1 MKSKSLLVFSF
12 LLMPLWLFAQQ
23 RITVSGVV
31 TEQATG
37 EPAIGV
43 SILVKGT
50 TNGTVTGI
58 DGSYTLS
65 DVPAQATLVFS
76 YIGMTTVEQAVNG
89 RSRIDVMMSV
99 DRQYQSRRV
108 CRSSVDEPIGFHTG
122 ETCGSAGG
130 QCRTCRTG
138 SGNSYPR
145 HKLDQRICAVICC
158 GWIIF

>member
-1 MKSKSLLVFSF
+1 MKSKLLLIFSF

-50 TNGTVTGI
+50 TNGTVTGL

-89 RSRIDVMMSV
+89 HSRIDVRMSE
-99 DRQYQSRRV
+99 DRQV
-108 CRSSVDEPIGFHTG
+108 LDEVVVIGY
-122 ETCGSAGG
+122 GSAKK
-130 QCRTCRTG
+130 RDLTRSIVSIKATK
-138 SGNSYPR
+138 S
-145 HKLDQRICAVICC
+145 H
-158 GWIIF
+158 